1 MSKFVIDIPKEIEAR
16 IGEVASRLQISSD
29 QAIINALGLLLVTDR
44 KAREGLQLGFVRR
57 NNEGKAEVVQIV
69 TDI

>member
-44 KAREGLQLGFVRR
+44 KAREGLQLGFVRK